1 VKKTFDKK
9 FWAIVGS
16 GPNKTAADEIRI
28 KLSELCYKTISSDI
42 VENKKHID
50 LSAEPLILVCAAGNP
65 ESVVEDIAKDV
76 AIFKAHKAAVV
87 VFAEEGDDRFDKVAD
102 AVIPIPIA
110 TGPLPVILN
119 TMAGHLWGYYAARG
133 IDEEALVFRKFRNL
147 LNLAMAE
154 QAKMNYSLYERIA
167 DAGFRHLVGEFYQ
180 SFNKMRNDGAF
191 NLLGTKTISDLV
203 LLMKYAGGKLPL
215 EDFRYE
221 FKSDE
226 GLDSPLDLLD
236 VTLGCAIDELTR
248 PIDAIRHQAK
258 TVTVGTSRREKIP
271 QGIVF
276 DLLTELQYSPRDLT
290 YKNVLTTGRIQPA
303 LSAVRGYTVYGI
315 GNLDAEGNPGA
326 ASTITVRKKG
336 GVAESM
342 TSRTETSSLL
352 MGTKRTIVSTG
363 HVYIGRGK
371 SDGAS
376 IVIIPLLGENNFVSN
391 LLLIHVD
398 YNELLSLR
406 EKREVLGYRYNDI
419 RNLVNEYNI
428 VWDDQYLAKIPLAE
442 LLSEPVEELAGRI
455 RSWAVAQ
462 N

>member
-1 VKKTFDKK
+1 M
-9 FWAIVGS
+9 
-16 GPNKTAADEIRI
+16 
-28 KLSELCYKTISSDI
+28 
-42 VENKKHID
+42 
-50 LSAEPLILVCAAGNP
+50 
-65 ESVVEDIAKDV
+65 

-133 IDEEALVFRKFRNL
+133 IDEEALVFRKCRNL

-154 QAKMNYSLYERIA
+154 QAKLNYSLYERIA